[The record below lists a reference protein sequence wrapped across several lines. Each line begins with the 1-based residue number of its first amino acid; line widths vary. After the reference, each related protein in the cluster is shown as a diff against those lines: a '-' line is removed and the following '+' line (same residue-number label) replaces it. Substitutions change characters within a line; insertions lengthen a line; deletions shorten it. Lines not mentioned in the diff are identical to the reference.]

1 MDIVCL
7 RNISINTLHK
17 GDDNDDDSNKTH
29 LIDVAFPNSHNL
41 NSTIA
46 EKLRMY
52 TDLKEELIRMW
63 QLKTTY
69 ILPLVLSTMGI
80 IPNKFN
86 KNLELLNLHP
96 SVYTQIQKAVILN
109 SCCISRNF
117 VAVNKRCLVSEICI
131 LLRTS

>member
-1 MDIVCL
+1 MMMIV
-7 RNISINTLHK
+7 I
-17 GDDNDDDSNKTH
+17 KTH
-29 LIDVAFPNSHNL
+29 SIDVAFPNSHNL

-117 VAVNKRCLVSEICI
+117 VAVNKKCLVSEICI